1 MDNFRIA
8 MAQRRLN
15 RGHIHDKLVTKT
27 VTDNDIT
34 LVTQVTAEDIA
45 DVSEIVEQEPDTRT
59 LREIYDD
66 DCTVKGEVSYKIFA
80 QRVNKYG
87 WPLERALHEG
97 KAR

>member
-1 MDNFRIA
+1 MESYRIE

-15 RGHIHDKLVTKT
+15 RGHIHEKQELKITQAPE
-27 VTDNDIT
+27 VTD
-34 LVTQVTAEDIA
+34 VTSEAPE
-45 DVSEIVEQEPDTRT
+45 VSEIIEQEPDTRT

-66 DCTVKGEVSYKIFA
+66 DCTVKDEVSYKIFA

-87 WPLERALHEG
+87 WSLERALHEG

>member
-15 RGHIHDKLVTKT
+15 RGRLHDKQELEIIQAPD
-27 VTDNDIT
+27 VTD
-34 LVTQVTAEDIA
+34 VTPE
-45 DVSEIVEQEPDTRT
+45 VSEIVEQEPDTRT

-87 WPLERALHEG
+87 WSLERALHEG

>member
-15 RGHIHDKLVTKT
+15 RGRLHDKQVTKM

-34 LVTQVTAEDIA
+34 HVTQVTVEGTTE
-45 DVSEIVEQEPDTRT
+45 VSEIVEQEPDTRT
-59 LREIYDD
+59 LKEIWEQECDAGI
-66 DCTVKGEVSYKIFA
+66 TYKIFK
-80 QRVNKYG
+80 QRLGYG
-87 WPLERALHEG
+87 WSLERALHER

>member
-1 MDNFRIA
+1 MESYRIA

-15 RGHIHDKLVTKT
+15 RGRLHDKQVTET

-34 LVTQVTAEDIA
+34 HVTQVTVEDTA
-45 DVSEIVEQEPDTRT
+45 DVSEIVEQEADTRT

-87 WPLERALHEG
+87 WSLERALHEG

>member
-1 MDNFRIA
+1 MDNYRIE

-15 RGHIHDKLVTKT
+15 RGHIHEKQELEITQAPV
-27 VTDNDIT
+27 VTD
-34 LVTQVTAEDIA
+34 VTP

-87 WPLERALHEG
+87 WTIERALHEG

>member
-15 RGHIHDKLVTKT
+15 RGHIHEKQELEIIQAPD
-27 VTDNDIT
+27 VTD
-34 LVTQVTAEDIA
+34 VTPE
-45 DVSEIVEQEPDTRT
+45 VSEIVEQEPDTRT

-87 WPLERALHEG
+87 WSLERALHEG